1 MRKLIILC
9 AVLLM
14 LSSIPAA
21 MAQITVDGSK
31 GIGEWDDNW
40 AFAQTNNATAAAEYD
55 IYNTGHRFEGRQGA
69 YGHDTSIWVAE
80 DPKHDSYNSVT
91 DDFDQTMALLGENSG
106 SDLQRIYGH
115 YDPATD
121 TLYGLSTVYGIPG
134 DLDGNEDIGTNCV
147 DYGDCLG
154 DIGPAGSGIGNYE
167 LWRIRISQPGQPGT
181 STVEIHVQN
190 NNWIIA
196 SGPLNYDDVVAK
208 MLPSADGVFEIAI
221 YNVSELWN
229 IGPCASDLKIEVQG
243 GGQIDGPGED
253 YTTAFVHFPCPDIDI
268 EKYVQ
273 DINGDW
279 LDADNPRGP
288 ELVNGTTADWKYV
301 VTNTGDEPLE
311 NIVVTDDILGLITCP
326 PTTLDV
332 GESTTCFESDS
343 IPDDCPD
350 YKNWATVEGVG
361 VVSGIT
367 VTDEDPAHYY
377 CRPDVPALTPAGLMA
392 LIGILGMIGI
402 VGLKRRD

>member
-9 AVLLM
+9 IALM
-14 LSSIPAA
+14 MIALMPAA
-21 MAQITVDGSK
+21 MAITVDGHKSP
-31 GIGEWDDNW
+31 GEWNDNW
-40 AFAQTNNATAAAEYD
+40 AFGQTNNATAAAQYD
-55 IYNTGHRFEGRQGA
+55 IYNTGDALEIRQGA
-69 YGHDTSIWVAE
+69 FGHDTSIWYAT
-80 DPKHDSYNSVT
+80 DPKNDSYNSAT
-91 DDFDQTMALLGENSG
+91 GNFDQTMAQLGESSG
-106 SDLQRIYGH
+106 SDLKSIYGY
-115 YDPATD
+115 YDPTTD
-121 TLYGLSTVYGIPG
+121 TYYGLCSVYGIPG
-134 DLDGNEDIGTNCV
+134 DLDANGNIGTNC
-147 DYGDCLG
+147 DNFGDCLG
-154 DIGPAGSGIGNYE
+154 DPDGPVDSGLGPDE
-167 LWRIRISQPGQPGT
+167 VWRIKISQQGA
-181 STVEIHVQN
+181 STVEIRCLD
-190 NNWIIA
+190 NNWTIF
-196 SGPLNYDDVVAK
+196 SGPLDYNDVVAK
-208 MLPSADGVFEIAI
+208 MDPSEAGVYEIAVN
-221 YNVSELWN
+221 NVSELWN
-229 IGPCASDLKIEVQG
+229 ISPCAPDLKVEVQSG
-243 GGQIDGPGED
+243 GIIDGPGED
-253 YTTAFVHFPCPDIDI
+253 YATAFVHIPCPEIDI

-273 DINGDW
+273 DINGNW

-332 GESTTCFESDS
+332 GESTTCFKSDS

-350 YKNWATVEGVG
+350 YENWATVEGDG